1 VKTVPEFST
10 GGVMASTI
18 AWMDTSADEQRRVRE
33 LIALFAQQ
41 ESRDELGMGQI
52 RDVMSDLLFPG
63 TSVLQTRARYFLL
76 VPWCYKHVS
85 RRGQVN
91 DVNAR
96 ARNIER
102 SLVEFLIKS
111 DDRGVIGRRAGVHVK
126 NLPSAIFWAG
136 LVAYGILTRDASPE
150 QLTGALRASDDAE
163 ELVDRR
169 VGEWH
174 ATLPP
179 IPDGFP
185 WSLDDGTSLR
195 PLDLRAQEAEWLQE
209 RIVETSR
216 GTLLEHLV
224 QADSAPDPG
233 SGAPWED
240 RVCLGAPAGPAAVL
254 QYARAFSLI
263 VHGAALMYNLLVA
276 AAYEA
281 AGFDRIQEPVKS
293 YREQYTQ
300 WLSRSDS
307 MNRVRDWDL
316 NAFWGLLD
324 SRPNR
329 ISRRSR
335 DFIDN
340 MTEIVRSGVADAA
353 FEDSGSQMRV
363 LVSSR
368 EQSIKRTQSRLGSN
382 LKLLGAWSGSSG
394 AGALTFRWSQVR
406 GIVTDVQDGL
416 ARA

>member
-1 VKTVPEFST
+1 
-10 GGVMASTI
+10 MASTI

-76 VPWCYKHVS
+76 VPWSYTYVS
-85 RRGQVN
+85 RRGRVS
-91 DVNAR
+91 DVDAR

-102 SLVEFLIKS
+102 SLVEVLIKS
-111 DDRGVIGRRAGVHVK
+111 NDRGVIGRRVGARVK
-126 NLPSAIFWAG
+126 NLPSVIFWSG
-136 LVAYGILTRDASPE
+136 LVAYGILTRDSSPE
-150 QLTGALRASDDAE
+150 QLTGALLASDDAD
-163 ELVDRR
+163 ELVERR

-174 ATLPP
+174 ATLPS

-195 PLDLRAQEAEWLQE
+195 PLDMRTNEAEWLQE

-240 RVCLGAPAGPAAVL
+240 QVCLGAPAGPAGVL
-254 QYARAFSLI
+254 QHARAFSLI
-263 VHGAALMYNLLVA
+263 VHGAALIYNLLVA

-281 AGFDRIQEPVKS
+281 AGFDTIEEPVKS

-300 WLSRSDS
+300 WLARADS
-307 MNRVRDWDL
+307 LNRFRDWDM
-316 NAFWGLLD
+316 NTFWELIET
-324 SRPNR
+324 RPNR

-335 DFIDN
+335 DFVATVTG
-340 MTEIVRSGVADAA
+340 MVRNGVADAVL
-353 FEDSGSQMRV
+353 DDPRSQMRV

-368 EQSIKRTQSRLGSN
+368 EQSIKRSQSRLGSN

-394 AGALTFRWSQVR
+394 AGILTFRWSQVR